1 MVFEVLT
8 TESRTEMELK
18 SKFEVQFQQNS
29 CLIDSTKLNLEGADD
44 TFQLLERKNR

>member
-8 TESRTEMELK
+8 TKSRTERQLK

-29 CLIDSTKLNLEGADD
+29 CLIDHRKLNLEDADD
-44 TFQLLERKNR
+44 TFQLLDRKNR